1 MYKTILVPI
10 DLSHPEQGSKTLGI
24 ARQIGGEGS
33 RVVALSV
40 NPDVPAFVAAELPEG
55 LLEKNLSTSRA
66 ELEVLSDRAAA
77 EAKIRSGHPSTKI
90 LECAEE
96 IGADLIVIASHR
108 PGLLDYF
115 LGSTAARVVRHAS
128 CSVFVDR

>member
-33 RVVALSV
+33 RVVALFV
-40 NPDVPAFVAAELPEG
+40 TADVPGYVTAELPNG
-55 LLEKNLSTSRA
+55 LLEKNLTKSRA
-66 ELEVLSDRAAA
+66 ELEVLADKAAA
-77 EAKIRSGHPSTKI
+77 ETEIRSGHPPTKI

-96 IGADLIVIASHR
+96 TGADLIVIASHR
-108 PGLLDYF
+108 PGLRDYF
-115 LGSTAARVVRHAS
+115 LGSTAARVVRHAQ
-128 CSVFVDR
+128 CAVFVDR